1 MNAVDPR
8 PGRSLP
14 LTEWPPIDRT
24 LWSPR
29 SGKPKL
35 TDKPRPHDKHR
46 PATRQTL
53 QKIYGQWLA
62 WLTDRGAL
70 DPASTPQGRITKTL
84 LLEYVTALRAR
95 PRFRAQTVLTK
106 IESID
111 TVIAAIVPHFDRKL
125 LKIVIAHLRQDARA
139 QGAIKRKLVPVRDLY
154 ELGVDLM
161 SEAAKDRGA
170 PQENAVLFRDG
181 LVIAL
186 LAAIPVRR
194 KNAYAIHIGQN
205 LIWNGEEPHLCFSPH
220 EMKNHRPAEA
230 VCANDL
236 PRYLRTYLSI
246 YRPILL
252 AQRLPASTAPEP
264 ALWLNLQGKPLSYDG
279 FYWIVK
285 SHTRAKFGLVVGP
298 HQFRRCAATS
308 VGSEDPL
315 HVGVASSILTHHDPS
330 ITEGTYNQAS
340 SLTASRRYNDTVRE
354 TRREL
359 RKNKRSRAHSK
370 THTNKSAVTA
380 DFPSD

>member
-8 PGRSLP
+8 PGHSLP
-14 LTEWPPIDRT
+14 LMDWPRIDRA

-35 TDKPRPHDKHR
+35 SNKPRPHDSHR

-62 WLTDRGAL
+62 WLADQGAL
-70 DPASTPQGRITKTL
+70 DLASTPQSRITKAL
-84 LLEYVTALRAR
+84 VLDYVTSLRAR
-95 PRFRAQTVLTK
+95 LRAHSVLTT

-111 TVIAAIVPHFDRKL
+111 TMIAAIVPSFDRKL
-125 LKIVIAHLRQDARA
+125 LKIVIKHLRQQARA
-139 QGAIKRKLVPVRDLY
+139 EGAKKRKLVPVRDLY

-161 SEAAKDRGA
+161 SKAANDSRS
-170 PQENAVLFRDG
+170 PQEDAVLFRDG

-194 KNAYAIHIGQN
+194 KNACAIRIGQN

-236 PRYLRTYLSI
+236 PRYLRTYLNI

-285 SHTRAKFGLVVGP
+285 SRTRAKLGLVIGP
-298 HQFRRCAATS
+298 HHFRRCAATS
-308 VGSEDPL
+308 IGSEDPL
-315 HVGVASSILTHHDPS
+315 HVGVASSILTHHSPS
-330 ITEGTYNQAS
+330 MTEGTYNQAS
-340 SLTASRRYNDTVRE
+340 SLTASRRYNNTVRE
-354 TRREL
+354 IRREL
-359 RKNKRSRAHSK
+359 KLTRR
-370 THTNKSAVTA
+370 
-380 DFPSD
+380 